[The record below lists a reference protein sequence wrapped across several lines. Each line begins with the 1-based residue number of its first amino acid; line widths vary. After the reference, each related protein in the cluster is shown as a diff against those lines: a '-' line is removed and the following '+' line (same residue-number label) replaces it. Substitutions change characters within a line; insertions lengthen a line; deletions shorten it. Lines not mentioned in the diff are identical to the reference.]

1 MRNGQRLNPLP
12 MTPEDIRQKADEVSA
27 LMRAQLGLHGA
38 DLARQVARAGRM
50 MPRALRREA
59 RYLAQTAAMAE
70 NPKLVRMV
78 DFARVSRAHGQV
90 SAFLNGQDPR
100 QRRAN
105 AVIGVVGVIAFNLL
119 VVAMI
124 LIGWLA
130 WRSPG

>member
-1 MRNGQRLNPLP
+1 

-27 LMRAQLGLHGA
+27 LMRAQLGLRGA

-59 RYLAQTAAMAE
+59 RYLAQTVAMAE
-70 NPKLVRMV
+70 NPKLVRRV
-78 DFARVSRAHGQV
+78 DFARISRSHAQV
-90 SAFLNGQDPR
+90 SAFLNTQDPR